1 MLKSSL
7 VHALTRVVC
16 WTSVPKDPAAQLSL
30 NPRHVGQILW
40 CHITEEL
47 RLAGTSGSMWF
58 NPCSSSDTQSR
69 VPRLFRRVLQIPKED
84 LQILSSTIILGNLCQ
99 CSVTLRGKKFLLM
112 LDWNCLWLSLCP
124 CSLVA
129 GHRWVWLHPLD
140 NFPLDTH

>member
-16 WTSVPKDPAAQLSL
+16 WTSVPKDPAAQLAL
-30 NPRHVGQILW
+30 YPRHVGQILW

-99 CSVTLRGKKFLLM
+99 CSVTFTLESISSCSEGTCCVSVYIYCHWIKQDLLG
-112 LDWNCLWLSLCP
+112 
-124 CSLVA
+124 V
-129 GHRWVWLHPLD
+129 VF
-140 NFPLDTH
+140 FPQ